1 MLWQFDRLCCVID
14 MSWAAKPD
22 IRVLGTFW
30 MRNKPIA
37 QAFNSQAA
45 INYVASRFH

>member
-1 MLWQFDRLCCVID
+1 

-22 IRVLGTFW
+22 IRVLGAFW

-37 QAFNSQAA
+37 QAFIAQAA
-45 INYVASRFH
+45 IDYVAHRFH